1 MTALNRTP
9 DNTNLLQPTKYL
21 LIFDRIPT
29 AQYFCQSANIPG
41 ISIGSSTH
49 STPLADI
56 PIVGDKLQYNTFEIT
71 FTVDEKLMSW
81 RNIHDW
87 FRSFASPNGE
97 SERNRL
103 SSLQNQGKNPPKPW
117 YSDATL
123 TILTNLN
130 NPSIRVNFTNI
141 FPVSLTD
148 LQFDTKMSADDII
161 TSDVAF
167 VYDQFE
173 IISA

>member
-56 PIVGDKLQYNTFEIT
+56 PIVGDKLQYSTFEIT

-87 FRSFASPNGE
+87 FRSIASPK
-97 SERNRL
+97 SFDERNQLSRIQNFNRL
-103 SSLQNQGKNPPKPW
+103 SHLQN
-117 YSDATL
+117 YSDSTL
-123 TILTNLN
+123 TILSALN
-130 NPSIRVNFTNI
+130 NPIIRLKFYNM
-141 FPVSLTD
+141 FPVSLSD
-148 LQFDTKMSADDII
+148 INFDVKDSADDII
-161 TSDVAF
+161 TATATF
-167 VYDQFE
+167 MYEYFE
-173 IISA
+173 FENA